1 MSSKTKIL
9 VFHMKELIY
18 TGIFIALGILFIILL
33 TIMFS
38 PKKEKM
44 KDQPAE
50 TESVYVPGVYS
61 TTLMLGSH
69 TVDVEVI
76 VDETSIQSVSL
87 KNLDEAAT
95 TMYPLIQPSFDD
107 IAAQIVEKQSLENIT
122 YSEENK
128 YTSMVLLDAIRSS
141 LDKAVISE
149 NSAE

>member
-18 TGIFIALGILFIILL
+18 TGIFIVLGILFIILL

-38 PKKEKM
+38 PKKEKPE
-44 KDQPAE
+44 DQPAE
-50 TESVYVPGVYS
+50 TESAYIPGVYS

-107 IAAQIVEKQSLENIT
+107 IAAQIEEKQSLENIT

-128 YTSMVLLDAIRSS
+128 YTSLVLLDAIRSS
-141 LDKAVISE
+141 LDKAAITTDLTE
-149 NSAE
+149 